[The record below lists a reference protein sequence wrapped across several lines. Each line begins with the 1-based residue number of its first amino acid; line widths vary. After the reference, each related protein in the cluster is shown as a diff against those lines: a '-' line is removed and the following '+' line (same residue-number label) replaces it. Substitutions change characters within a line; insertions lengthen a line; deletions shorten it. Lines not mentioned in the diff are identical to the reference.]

1 MRNDET
7 LNQEENVQR
16 SGMTAVNVV
25 CAFCVVAYV
34 VAAVFVFFNSF
45 SDPNF
50 SSAVELMKAIRSSM
64 EESLEDW
71 WLQVFCFLRLS
82 LKLACGCWGA
92 LCVGF

>member
-34 VAAVFVFFNSF
+34 VAAVFVFST
-45 SDPNF
+45 
-50 SSAVELMKAIRSSM
+50 V
-64 EESLEDW
+64 SLTQISPV
-71 WLQVFCFLRLS
+71 L
-82 LKLACGCWGA
+82 
-92 LCVGF
+92 

>member
-34 VAAVFVFFNSF
+34 VAAVFVFF
-45 SDPNF
+45 
-50 SSAVELMKAIRSSM
+50 
-64 EESLEDW
+64 
-71 WLQVFCFLRLS
+71 QQFL
-82 LKLACGCWGA
+82 
-92 LCVGF
+92 